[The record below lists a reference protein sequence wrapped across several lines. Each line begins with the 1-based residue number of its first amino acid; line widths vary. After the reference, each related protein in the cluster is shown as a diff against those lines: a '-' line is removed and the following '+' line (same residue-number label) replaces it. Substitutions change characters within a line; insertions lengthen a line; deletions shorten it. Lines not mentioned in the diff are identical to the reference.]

1 MTINIG
7 VRNTAVR
14 MYKEHVRSI
23 RRVALYTNTSKSSV
37 QRWVATHPATRPSSQ
52 NPSRKRI
59 TMDMG
64 ETLRTALERDPFL
77 TMQQVTH
84 KLRDAFRTTVSESCV
99 RGYVRHQLKFTRKRT
114 YARAPDTDKI
124 TSARRDFVAHLNAT
138 GITADDIISVDETC
152 FYLHMRPKTG
162 YAAKGCRLL
171 TNIHHRRHSKV
182 TMLLAISSQGILH
195 WQLLDGSANSRTFA
209 EFVSAIPPL
218 PHHTHLLMDNVSF
231 HKCSHVIETIRAAG
245 LTPLFTPPYTPEW
258 NPVEYAFS
266 VIKRA
271 YRRHPVTSN
280 DARHPFDVVHE
291 TLQTCIDDDLAAYDP
306 EHTFRS
312 VWTQARSGLADARGR
327 QQC

>member
-14 MYKEHVRSI
+14 MYKEHIRSI

-37 QRWVATHPATRPSSQ
+37 QRWVATHPATRLTSQ
-52 NPSRKRI
+52 HPSRKRI
-59 TMDMG
+59 TDDMG
-64 ETLRTALERDPFL
+64 QMLRTELERDPFL

-84 KLRDAFRTTVSESCV
+84 KLREAFRTTLSESCV
-99 RGYVRHQLKFTRKRT
+99 RGYVRRQLKFTRKRT

-124 TSARRDFVAHLNAT
+124 ISARREFVTHLNAN

-162 YAAKGCRLL
+162 YAARGRRLL
-171 TNIHHRRHSKV
+171 TNIHHRRHCKV

-195 WQLLDGSANSRTFA
+195 WQVLEGSANSHTFA
-209 EFVSAIPPL
+209 EFVSSIPPL

-231 HKCSHVIETIRAAG
+231 HKCSRVIEAIRAAG

-271 YRRHPVTSN
+271 YRRHAVASN
-280 DARHPFDVVHE
+280 DARPPFDVVHD
-291 TLQTCIDDDLAAYDP
+291 TLQTCIDDDLVAYNP
-306 EHTFRS
+306 ERTFAS
-312 VWTQARSGLADARGR
+312 VWTQARAGLADARGP
-327 QQC
+327 QP